1 MLARSGA
8 DDFELHRD
16 VVARRM
22 RVRADLLVRLAGE
35 RGEVGLRQALVLHA
49 ELHREAEAAA
59 VAPADRDRAGDPRP
73 SSVLLLALADE
84 IERAAEASR
93 LAGGEPVL
101 GRRRAR
107 PDPSA
112 PP

>member
-35 RGEVGLRQALVLHA
+35 RGELGLRQALVLHA
-49 ELHREAEAAA
+49 ELHRQAEAAA
-59 VAPADRDRAGDPRP
+59 VARADRDRAGDTRLG
-73 SSVLLLALADE
+73 SVLLLALADE
-84 IERAAEASR
+84 VERAAKAGGV
-93 LAGGEPVL
+93 AGGEEGL
-101 GRRRAR
+101 GRRSARFARA
-107 PDPSA
+107 A
-112 PP
+112 H